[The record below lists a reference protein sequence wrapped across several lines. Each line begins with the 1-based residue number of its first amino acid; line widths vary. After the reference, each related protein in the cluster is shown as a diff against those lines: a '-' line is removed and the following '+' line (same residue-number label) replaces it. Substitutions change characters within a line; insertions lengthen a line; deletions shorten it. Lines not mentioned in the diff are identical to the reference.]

1 VYPTAKPVISF
12 TLCILLAAQA
22 SAASLTISRPEEV
35 GLSAE
40 RLKRIH
46 SVIQSHIDAK
56 DFSGAVTLVAR
67 KGKVVHFEAQGTTD
81 LESGKPMRTDTL
93 FRMAS
98 MTKPF
103 TAVAVLMLME
113 EGKLVLSDPVSKFI
127 PEFKNPKVA
136 IWNLP
141 NDPRGA
147 GVRIVSADREV
158 TLQHILT
165 HTAGLAVGTEGPAG
179 EFYRKANLDQGQ
191 ISLAEFCK
199 RAGALPLNFQPGTQW
214 QYTAGVGFA
223 VLGRVVEIVSGMNLD
238 QFFKQRIFT
247 PLNLNNTFFNVPA
260 ARMGD
265 LAAVYTRS
273 EKGLAKQNPAPPLPS
288 GVEFFSGAGGLTG
301 SAEDYL
307 QFCQML
313 LNGGQWNGARL
324 LSRKSVELMT
334 DNAIGNL
341 DLANYSEQGLTLEQ
355 NLRGYGFGLGVRVR
369 KSTGA
374 SGWLGSP
381 GDYGWAGANGTY
393 FWVDPKEQLIGIVL
407 MATRVGILRTEF
419 PNAVYQAIV
428 D

>member
-1 VYPTAKPVISF
+1 MSPTAKLAVA
-12 TLCILLAAQA
+12 LAQCLLLASQA
-22 SAASLTISRPEEV
+22 SAASLTMSRPEEA

-46 SVIQSHIDAK
+46 SVVQSHIDAK
-56 DFSGAVTLVAR
+56 DFPGAVTLVAR
-67 KGKVVHFEAQGTTD
+67 KGKVVHFEAQGVAD
-81 LESGKPMRTDTL
+81 LDSAKPLRTDTL

-98 MTKPF
+98 MTKPI
-103 TAVAVLMLME
+103 TAVAILMLME

-136 IWNLP
+136 VWNLP

-165 HTAGLAVGTEGPAG
+165 HTAGLAVSTEGPAG
-179 EFYRKANLDQGQ
+179 EFYRKANLEQGQ
-191 ISLAEFCK
+191 ISLAEFSK
-199 RAGALPLNFQPGTQW
+199 RAGSLPLNFQPGTQW
-214 QYTAGVGFA
+214 QYTSLVGFA
-223 VLGRVVEIVSGMNLD
+223 VLGRVVEIVSGMSLD
-238 QFFKQRIFT
+238 RFFQQRIFT
-247 PLNLNNTFFNVPA
+247 PLSMNNTFFNVPP
-260 ARMGD
+260 ARIGD
-265 LAAVYTRS
+265 VATVYTRT
-273 EKGLAKQNPAPPLPS
+273 EKGLAKQNPAPPLPP

-313 LNGGQWNGARL
+313 LNGGQWNNARL
-324 LSRKSVELMT
+324 LSRKSIELMT

-341 DLANYSEQGLTLEQ
+341 DLANYSERGLTLEQ
-355 NLRGYGFGLGVRVR
+355 NLSGYGFGLGVRVR

>member
-1 VYPTAKPVISF
+1 MLTPVRPFLSLLLCA
-12 TLCILLAAQA
+12 TLAPQ
-22 SAASLTISRPEEV
+22 SWAASLTLSKPDDV

-40 RLKRIH
+40 RLKRIRPI
-46 SVIQSHIDAK
+46 IQSHIDAK
-56 DFSGAVTLVAR
+56 DLTGAVTLVAR
-67 KGKVVHFEAQGTTD
+67 KGKVVHFEALGAMD
-81 LESGKPMRTDTL
+81 VEGHPMRTDTL

-98 MTKPF
+98 MTKPI

-113 EGKLVLSDPVSKFI
+113 EGKLMLSDPVSKYI

-136 IWNLP
+136 VWDLP
-141 NDPRGA
+141 NDPHGA
-147 GVRIVSADREV
+147 GTRLVLADREV

-165 HTAGLAVGTEGPAG
+165 HTAGLAVTPEGPAG
-179 EFYRKANLDQGQ
+179 EAFRRANIQPGQ
-191 ISLAEFCK
+191 TSLAEFSK

-214 QYTAGVGFA
+214 QYTGTYGFA

-247 PLNLNNTFFNVPA
+247 PLAMTNTFFDIPA
-260 ARMGD
+260 ARSGD
-265 LAAVYTRS
+265 VATVYTRTAQ
-273 EKGLAKQNPAPPLPS
+273 GLVKQNQAPTPP

-341 DLANYSEQGLTLEQ
+341 NLANYEGEQS
-355 NLRGYGFGLGVRVR
+355 LRGYGFGLGVRVR
-369 KSTGA
+369 RSTGA
-374 SGWLGSP
+374 SGWLGSV

-393 FWVDPKEQLIGIVL
+393 FWIDPKEQLIGIVML
-407 MATRVGILRTEF
+407 ATRDWRVRTEF
-419 PNAVYQAIV
+419 PNAVYQAFT

>member
-1 VYPTAKPVISF
+1 MSPTAKPFIAVSQ
-12 TLCILLAAQA
+12 CILLALQA
-22 SAASLTISRPEEV
+22 SAASLPISRPEEA

-40 RLKRIH
+40 RLKRIR
-46 SVIQSHIDAK
+46 SVVQSHIDAK
-56 DFSGAVTLVAR
+56 DFAGAVTLVAR
-67 KGKVVHFEAQGTTD
+67 KGKVVHFEAQGTSD
-81 LESGKPMRTDTL
+81 LESAKPMRTDTL

-98 MTKPF
+98 MTKPI
-103 TAVAVLMLME
+103 TAVAVLMMME

-136 IWNLP
+136 TWNLP
-141 NDPRGA
+141 NDPKGA

-165 HTAGLAVGTEGPAG
+165 HTAGLAVSTEGPAG
-179 EFYRKANLDQGQ
+179 EFYRKANLDQEQ
-191 ISLAEFCK
+191 ISLAEFSK

-214 QYTAGVGFA
+214 QYTSGVGFA

-247 PLNLNNTFFNVPA
+247 PLSMNNTFFNIPA
-260 ARMGD
+260 DRLSDVAT
-265 LAAVYTRS
+265 VYRRT
-273 EKGLAKQNPAPPLPS
+273 EQGLEKQNPAPSRPP
-288 GVEFFSGAGGLTG
+288 GVDFFSGAGGLTG

-313 LNGGQWNGARL
+313 LNGGQLNGVRL
-324 LSRKSVELMT
+324 LSRKSIELMT

>member
-1 VYPTAKPVISF
+1 V
-12 TLCILLAAQA
+12 
-22 SAASLTISRPEEV
+22 
-35 GLSAE
+35 
-40 RLKRIH
+40 
-46 SVIQSHIDAK
+46 
-56 DFSGAVTLVAR
+56 
-67 KGKVVHFEAQGTTD
+67 
-81 LESGKPMRTDTL
+81 
-93 FRMAS
+93 
-98 MTKPF
+98 
-103 TAVAVLMLME
+103 
-113 EGKLVLSDPVSKFI
+113 
-127 PEFKNPKVA
+127 
-136 IWNLP
+136 WNLP
-141 NDPRGA
+141 NDPKGA

-165 HTAGLAVGTEGPAG
+165 HTAGLAVSPEGPAG
-179 EFYRKANLDQGQ
+179 EFYRKANLDQDQ
-191 ISLAEFCK
+191 ISLAEFSK

-247 PLNLNNTFFNVPA
+247 PLTMNNTFFNIPA
-260 ARMGD
+260 DRLGD
-265 LAAVYTRS
+265 VATVYRRT
-273 EKGLAKQNPAPPLPS
+273 EQGLAKQNPAPPRPP
-288 GVEFFSGAGGLTG
+288 GVDFFSGAGGLTG

-313 LNGGQWNGARL
+313 LNGGQLNGVRL
-324 LSRKSVELMT
+324 LSRKSIELMT

-393 FWVDPKEQLIGIVL
+393 FWIDPKEQLIGIVL